1 MTLDRERGD
10 LLETLAAHRGL
21 LRRTADGLTDEQARQ
36 RTSPSELTVGG
47 VLAHV
52 VAQERLWTDFLQR
65 GAVAH
70 EEVTQESLAAQF
82 TLGPGQTL
90 AGVLAEYDEV
100 AAATEALVRS
110 WDDLDVDVALPQAPW
125 FPPDARW
132 SRRRVLVHIVA
143 ETAQHA
149 GHADVV
155 REGIDGAKTMG

>member
-1 MTLDRERGD
+1 MTLDRERQD

-36 RTSPSELTVGG
+36 RSSASELTVGG
-47 VLAHV
+47 VLQHV
-52 VAQERLWTDFLQR
+52 VAQERIWTDFLQR
-65 GAVAH
+65 GAAAH
-70 EEVTQESLAAQF
+70 DEVDQESFAAQFVFGPDDTLAEVLAAQ
-82 TLGPGQTL
+82 
-90 AGVLAEYDEV
+90 DEV
-100 AAATEALVRS
+100 AAATEALVGS
-110 WDDLDVDVALPQAPW
+110 FDDLDTDVALPTAPW
-125 FPPDARW
+125 FPPGVRW